1 MLLDKQLIVSD
12 AQVVTVTAVS
22 TDAIDTGGSNPV
34 RNVGWG
40 EEMRM
45 IVQVNA
51 TVLAA
56 GAATV
61 TFELIQADNAA
72 LTTNVEVLIASAPI
86 GKAALTAGGAIP
98 FDVVLPANSRRFIGM
113 RYTVGTGPLT
123 AGAFTAALVH
133 DSDRQ
138 RFYASGYPNLA

>member
-1 MLLDKQLIVSD
+1 MLIDKQLTVSD

-22 TDAIDTGGSNPV
+22 TDAIDTGTSSPV

-45 IVQVNA
+45 FVQVNTTA
-51 TVLAA
+51 TAA

-61 TFELIQADNAA
+61 TFEVIQADNSA
-72 LTTNVEVLIASAPI
+72 LTTNVEVLVASAPI
-86 GKAALTAGGAIP
+86 GKAALTAGGVP
-98 FDVVLPANSRRFIGM
+98 PLDVVLPSNTRRFIGL
-113 RYTVGTGPLT
+113 RYTIGTGPLT
-123 AGAFTAALVH
+123 AGAFTATLAH
-133 DSDRQ
+133 DTDRQ

>member
-1 MLLDKQLIVSD
+1 MLIDAQLAVSTN
-12 AQVVTVTAVS
+12 QVVTVTAVS
-22 TDAIDTGGSNPV
+22 TSAIDTGGSSPV

-45 IVQVNA
+45 MVQTA
-51 TVLAA
+51 TTVAAA

-61 TFELIQADNAA
+61 TFEVIQADDAA
-72 LTTNVEVLIASAPI
+72 LTTNVETLISSAAI
-86 GKAALTAGGAIP
+86 GKAALTAGGP
-98 FDVVLPANSRRFIGM
+98 LPLDVVLPSNTRRYIGV

-133 DSDRQ
+133 DTDRQ
-138 RFYASGYPNLA
+138 KFYANGYPNLA

>member
-1 MLLDKQLIVSD
+1 MLLDAQLAVSTN
-12 AQVVTVTAVS
+12 QVVTVTAVS
-22 TDAIDTGGSNPV
+22 TNAIDLGGSVPV

-45 IVQVNA
+45 AVQVNTTA
-51 TVLAA
+51 LAA

-61 TFELIQADNAA
+61 TFEVIQADDAA

-86 GKAALTAGGAIP
+86 GKAALTAGGNP
-98 FDVVLPANSRRFIGM
+98 PLDVVLPANTRRFIGV

-123 AGAFTAALVH
+123 AGVFSAGLVH
-133 DSDRQ
+133 DTDRQ
-138 RFYASGYPNLA
+138 RNYASGYPNLA